1 MYNYKALFELTHLKP
16 HQKLNPS
23 RLNDLAGRSC
33 ESNSYQCDSDTGFT
47 LLEVLMCTFLIAI
60 LAGTFVESFSRQIA
74 QQQLNEVTHTFIQD
88 AQLARQLSRQLN
100 VKISLKPLNE
110 NDPQNWSKGWAVIRH
125 IETSPKVTSLK
136 TYSLN
141 QRHLNGQVQVANHLL
156 KDSQQFTDMS
166 APKKARHITFSG
178 CEPALLHNGGFV
190 ANRIIWQHKS
200 YPELIRHVILGP
212 GGRWRICD
220 PEKDS
225 QKCL

>member
-1 MYNYKALFELTHLKP
+1 
-16 HQKLNPS
+16 
-23 RLNDLAGRSC
+23 
-33 ESNSYQCDSDTGFT
+33 
-47 LLEVLMCTFLIAI
+47 MCTFLIAI
-60 LAGTFVESFSRQIA
+60 LAGTLVESFSRQIA
-74 QQQLNEVTHTFIQD
+74 QQQLNEVTHVFIQD

-110 NDPQNWSKGWAVIRH
+110 NDHQNWSKGWAVIRH
-125 IETSPKVTSLK
+125 IETSTKVTSLK

-141 QRHLNGQVQVANHLL
+141 QGHLNGQVQVANHLL

-166 APKKARHITFSG
+166 APKKSRHITFSG
-178 CEPALLHNGGFV
+178 GEPALLHNGGFV